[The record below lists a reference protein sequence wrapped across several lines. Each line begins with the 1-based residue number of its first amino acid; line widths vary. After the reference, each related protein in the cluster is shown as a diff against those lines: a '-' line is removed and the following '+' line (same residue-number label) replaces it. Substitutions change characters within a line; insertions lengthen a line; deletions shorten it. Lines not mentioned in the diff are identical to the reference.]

1 MAHSIVNYE
10 AVNVKDTKRKQD
22 YRITE
27 VYKNEYRVERINY
40 GLTYNKTITD
50 SLVKSLDT
58 AVAIMWADAKSLLGS
73 EVVVNKKEKQ

>member
-1 MAHSIVNYE
+1 MAYSIVNYE

-27 VYKNEYRVERINY
+27 VYKNEYRVERVYY
-40 GLTYNKTITD
+40 GFTSNQTITN
-50 SLVKSLDT
+50 SLVKSLKT
-58 AVAIMWADAKSLLGS
+58 AVAIMRTDARSLLGS